1 MFVEQI
7 VISKTME
14 LSYVRTNPSNCAESE
29 IKHNDFRVGRQL
41 LHSYNDKM
49 DIWSFPSQLDF
60 TRLVVYGCKIV
71 YCRSDGILLVHV
83 NDIIVENVN
92 NFE

>member
-1 MFVEQI
+1 MFIEQI

-41 LHSYNDKM
+41 LHSDNDKM
-49 DIWSFPSQLDF
+49 DI
-60 TRLVVYGCKIV
+60 
-71 YCRSDGILLVHV
+71 
-83 NDIIVENVN
+83 
-92 NFE
+92 